1 MSTTRIRKSTRMIAR
16 SESTRGSAR
25 ILPRVP
31 RAPSF
36 EELVRGRFA
45 ARRFDGRPI
54 TRKQLGE
61 LLELIRLAPSSFNLQ
76 PWRARIVE
84 DSALKAK
91 LLPLSYN
98 QAQVTTASHLLVFC
112 ANTDFEAL
120 MGQLRRGM
128 LAHGESSERVVA
140 VLGALRASVLKFDA
154 AQRLAWAQR
163 QVYLALAHGLLG
175 AQALGLDACP
185 MEGFDPAGYAQ
196 ALKLPP
202 HLVPTVVLAVGHAEC
217 DPREP
222 GARERE
228 KYRYEIQDLFF

>member
-1 MSTTRIRKSTRMIAR
+1 MSTTRIRKSTRMIVR

-25 ILPRVP
+25 ILPRAT

-36 EELVRGRFA
+36 EEIVRERYA

-61 LLELIRLAPSSFNLQ
+61 LLELIRLAPTSFNLQ

-84 DSALKAK
+84 DAALKAK
-91 LLPLSYN
+91 LAPLSFN

-120 MGQLRRGM
+120 TGQLRRGM
-128 LAHGESSERVVA
+128 LAHGAPSERVVEL
-140 VLGALRASVLKFDA
+140 LGNMRAALFGLDA

-175 AQALGLDACP
+175 AQALGFDACP
-185 MEGFDPAGYAQ
+185 VDEFDATGYEQ

-202 HLVPTVVLAVGHAEC
+202 HLVPTVVLAVGQAE
-217 DPREP
+217 RTASE
-222 GARERE
+222 RERE
-228 KYRYEIQDLFF
+228 KYRYELQDLFF

>member
-1 MSTTRIRKSTRMIAR
+1 MSTTRIRKSTRVIAR

-25 ILPRVP
+25 ILPRAP
-31 RAPSF
+31 RTPAF
-36 EELVRGRFA
+36 EEIVRGRFA
-45 ARRFDGRPI
+45 ARRFDGRPV

-61 LLELIRLAPSSFNLQ
+61 LLELIRLAPSSFNMQ

-84 DSALKAK
+84 DPALKAT
-91 LLPLSYN
+91 LLPLSRN
-98 QAQVTTASHLLVFC
+98 QPQVTTASHLLVFC

-120 MGQLRRGM
+120 TGQLRRGM
-128 LAHGESSERVVA
+128 LAHGKSSERVVA
-140 VLGALRASVLKFDA
+140 LIGAMRAALSGLDA

-185 MEGFDPAGYAQ
+185 LDDFDAAGYAQ

-202 HLVPTVVLAVGHAEC
+202 HLVPTVVLAVGHAE
-217 DPREP
+217 RAP
-222 GARERE
+222 GDATERE
-228 KYRYEIQDLFF
+228 KYRYEVQDLFF